1 MTKAARAVYD
11 GHMQGHRTLPGPKAI
26 AEFSRKLTQG
36 PLGRRGFGEA
46 SLVTNWAEIVGVAQ
60 ALGSMPL
67 KIAFPRDERT
77 RGVLHVRVST
87 GGLATEFQY
96 RKELIISRINSHF
109 GYGAVADLRITQGHV
124 PPRMPRKKTP
134 PPPVLPEEQENDL
147 QQRLAGVEDDEMREA
162 LAKLGRRLAARQ

>member
-11 GHMQGHRTLPGPKAI
+11 TRMQDHRTLPGPKAI

-77 RGVLHVRVST
+77 GGVLHVRVST

-96 RKELIISRINSHF
+96 RKELIVSRINSHF

-124 PPRMPRKKTP
+124 PLRPPTP
-134 PPPVLPEEQENDL
+134 KPAAAPVLPPDQERDL
-147 QQRLAGVEDDEMREA
+147 QASLAGVEDEDVREA
-162 LAKLGRRLAARQ
+162 LARLGRRLAARR